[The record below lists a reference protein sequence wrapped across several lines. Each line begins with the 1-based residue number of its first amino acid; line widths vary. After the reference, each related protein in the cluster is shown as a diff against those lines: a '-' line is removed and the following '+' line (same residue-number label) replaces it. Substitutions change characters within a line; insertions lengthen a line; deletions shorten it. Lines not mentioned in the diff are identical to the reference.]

1 MSKNTDYSKNL
12 SAEYYNYRNW
22 HYNNQTRVKGV
33 DHSFD
38 IPYKYLINLNVTGDN
53 NGHRK

>member
-38 IPYKYLINLNVTGDN
+38 IPYKYLVNLNIGDN
-53 NGHRK
+53 NGHCK